1 MLQVVENDLFSIPT
15 MSFLF
20 RVAAVCFFCVLLINQ
35 LPAQSRRV
43 TYRESFVDFP
53 NPERGFYIPIQ
64 TSTAQFVPLDSS
76 VLASYRKQPQRTAK
90 ANYSVYCTL
99 VYRAYRL
106 ETFKDKPLDKPFLT
120 QVQADFDIA
129 RATGVKLILRFAYT
143 DKATTGDCPD
153 QYKICPPYG
162 DAPKA
167 IVLEHIRQLSSLLS
181 GNADIIAVLQMGF
194 IGIWGEN
201 YFTDYFGDASTN
213 GLSVVPDSSWRDR
226 NAVLSALLNAL
237 PPDRMVQVRTPQIK
251 QRFVYGPQA
260 PVTSAPMDTA
270 TAYNQMP
277 ASRIGFHNDCFM
289 ASPDDYG
296 TFYDIGNSTTKRG
309 PATDQL
315 RRYMAQDSRYTAVGG
330 ETCDD
335 AFSPQNDC
343 APAGRI
349 EQEMALMHY
358 SYLNASYN
366 NDVNND
372 WQTNG
377 CMAAIQR
384 RLGYRFVLRDAT
396 LPAVAKAGQSL
407 PIDISMDNV
416 GYAAPYNPG
425 PIELVLRNISTGS
438 LHAFPIESD
447 LRRLLPGQ
455 HRLQYSIRLSAD
467 LKPGRY
473 ELLLNLP
480 DGYASLAKNPV
491 YSKRLAN
498 EGLWEERTGYNKL
511 NHSLTIQ

>member
-1 MLQVVENDLFSIPT
+1 MPSVLRSLFIC
-15 MSFLF
+15 L
-20 RVAAVCFFCVLLINQ
+20 ALLVTNH
-35 LPAQSRRV
+35 LSAQTRRL
-43 TYRESFVDFP
+43 TYRESFADFP

-64 TSTAQFVPLDSS
+64 TSTTKFVPLDSAR
-76 VLASYRKQPQRTAK
+76 LASFRKQPQRTDK

-106 ETFKDKPLDKPFLT
+106 DTFKDRPLTDTLLI
-120 QVQADFDIA
+120 QIRADFAIA

-167 IVLEHIRQLSSLLS
+167 IVLEHIRQLGPLMHE
-181 GNADIIAVLQMGF
+181 NADILAVLQMGF

-213 GLSVVPDSSWRDR
+213 SLGVVPDSSWRDR
-226 NAVLSALLNAL
+226 NDVLSALLTAL
-237 PPDRMVQVRTPQIK
+237 PANRMVQVRTPQIK

-260 PVTSAPMDTA
+260 PVTATGMDTA
-270 TAYNQMP
+270 TAFG
-277 ASRIGFHNDCFM
+277 ASTAARIGFHNDCFL

-296 TFYDIGNSTTKRG
+296 TFYDVGNSTTKRG

-315 RRYMAQDSRYTAVGG
+315 RRYMTEDSRYTAVGG

-343 APAGRI
+343 APAGRA

-377 CMAAIQR
+377 CMASIQR
-384 RLGYRFVLRDAT
+384 RLGYRFVLRRAT
-396 LPAVAKAGQSL
+396 APTTAKAGQRL
-407 PIDISMDNV
+407 PIDLTMDNV

-425 PIELVLRNISTGS
+425 LIQLVLRNVKTGS
-438 LHAFPIESD
+438 VHSFPIASD
-447 LRRLLPGQ
+447 LRRLLPGT
-455 HRLQYSIRLSAD
+455 HRLRSSVKLD
-467 LKPGRY
+467 TLKPGRY
-473 ELLLNLP
+473 ELLLHLP
-480 DGYASLAKNPV
+480 DGYASLANNPA

-498 EGLWEERTGYNKL
+498 EGLWEAKTGYNKL
-511 NHSLTIQ
+511 NHVLTIR